1 MTPPYAAPN
10 VFRMRSTPVVPFERK
25 SPTTAAETAGPAVL
39 SAKVADSAIR
49 ALDERSRDVF
59 RRVVEA
65 YVETGEPVGSRTLSR
80 QLAERLSPA
89 TIRNVMADL
98 QDLGLLYS
106 PHTSAGR
113 LPTDVGLRWFVDG
126 LLEVGRLSSEER
138 DNIEVQ
144 CAATG
149 RAPAQ
154 VLEQA
159 SQMLAG
165 LGQGAGLVI
174 APKAES
180 PLKHIEFV
188 SLAPGRTLVVLV
200 QGSGLVENRIIE
212 TPIGLT
218 PAQLSQAGNFLNA
231 RIVGRTLAE
240 ARAEIVEQLEAERA
254 ALDELS
260 RKVAAE
266 GLAVWSSDDGKP
278 AQDAYLIVRG
288 QSKLLADVHAMED
301 LERIRRLFEALEQH
315 ESLAKI
321 LDQAQQAQGVQIFIG
336 AQNEL
341 FGLSGC
347 STVIA
352 PYTDSRARIVG
363 AIGVI
368 GPTRLNYAR
377 IIPTVDYTA
386 KIVGR
391 LVG

>member
-1 MTPPYAAPN
+1 MNPRAP
-10 VFRMRSTPVVPFERK
+10 VIPFERK
-25 SPTTAAETAGPAVL
+25 PPAQEPSAPAVL
-39 SAKVADSAIR
+39 PAKAPESAIR

-59 RRVVEA
+59 RRVVDA

-80 QLAERLSPA
+80 QLAEKLSPA

-98 QDLGLLYS
+98 QDAGLLYS

-113 LPTDVGLRWFVDG
+113 LPTDLGLRLFVDG

-138 DNIEVQ
+138 DNIEAQ
-144 CAATG
+144 CAAQG

-165 LGQGAGLVI
+165 LGGGAGLVV
-174 APKAES
+174 APKSES

-200 QGSGLVENRIIE
+200 QASGLVENRIIE
-212 TPIGLT
+212 TPMGLT
-218 PAQLSQAGNFLNA
+218 PGQLTQAANFLNA
-231 RIVGRTLAE
+231 RFAGRTLAE
-240 ARAEIVEQLEAERA
+240 ARGEILAALEADRA

-260 RKVAAE
+260 RRVAEA
-266 GLAVWSSDDGKP
+266 GIAVWSSGDGKP
-278 AQDAYLIVRG
+278 AKDAYLIVRG

-301 LERIRRLFEALEQH
+301 LERIRRLFDALEQH

-321 LDQAQQAQGVQIFIG
+321 LDQAQAAQGVQIFIG

-377 IIPTVDYTA
+377 IIPMVDYTA

>member
-1 MTPPYAAPN
+1 MSP
-10 VFRMRSTPVVPFERK
+10 RTPVVPFERK
-25 SPTTAAETAGPAVL
+25 HPAAALDAAAPAI
-39 SAKVADSAIR
+39 VAARAPESAIR

-80 QLAERLSPA
+80 QLAEKLSPA

-98 QDLGLLYS
+98 QDAGLLYS

-113 LPTDVGLRWFVDG
+113 LPTDLGLRLFVDG

-138 DNIEVQ
+138 DKIEAQ
-144 CAATG
+144 CAAQG

-159 SQMLAG
+159 SQILAG
-165 LGQGAGLVI
+165 LGGGAGLVV
-174 APKAES
+174 APKSES

-200 QGSGLVENRIIE
+200 QASGLVENRIIE
-212 TPIGLT
+212 TPMGLT
-218 PAQLSQAGNFLNA
+218 PAQLTQAANFLNA
-231 RIVGRTLAE
+231 RFAGRTLAE
-240 ARAEIVEQLEAERA
+240 ARGEILAALETERA

-260 RKVAAE
+260 RKVAEA
-266 GLAVWSSDDGKP
+266 GLAVWSSGDGKP
-278 AQDAYLIVRG
+278 AKDAYLIVRG

-315 ESLAKI
+315 QSMARI
-321 LDQAQQAQGVQIFIG
+321 LDQAQAAQGVQIFIG

-377 IIPTVDYTA
+377 IIPMVDYTA

>member
-1 MTPPYAAPN
+1 MTLAAAAPS
-10 VFRMRSTPVVPFERK
+10 VVTMKSTPVVPFERRT
-25 SPTTAAETAGPAVL
+25 PPAAEAPAGPAVHA
-39 SAKVADSAIR
+39 AKAPESAIR

-65 YVETGEPVGSRTLSR
+65 YVDTGEPVGSRTLSR
-80 QLAERLSPA
+80 QLAEKLSPA

-98 QDLGLLYS
+98 QDAGLLYS

-113 LPTDVGLRWFVDG
+113 LPTDLGLRLFVDG

-138 DNIEVQ
+138 DNIEAQ
-144 CAATG
+144 CAAQG

-165 LGQGAGLVI
+165 LGQGAGLVV
-174 APKAES
+174 APKSEA

-212 TPIGLT
+212 TPMGLT
-218 PAQLSQAGNFLNA
+218 PAQLAQATNFLNA
-231 RIVGRTLAE
+231 RIAGRTLAE
-240 ARAEIVEQLEAERA
+240 AQSEILAALDAERA
-254 ALDELS
+254 VLDELS

-266 GLAVWSSDDGKP
+266 GLAVWSSGDGKP
-278 AQDAYLIVRG
+278 AKDAYLIVRG

-301 LERIRRLFEALEQH
+301 LERIRRLFDALEQH
-315 ESLAKI
+315 ESLARI
-321 LDQAQQAQGVQIFIG
+321 LDQAQSAQGVQIFIG

-352 PYTDSRARIVG
+352 PYTDANARIVG

-377 IIPTVDYTA
+377 IIPMVDYTA

>member
-1 MTPPYAAPN
+1 MSPRAP
-10 VFRMRSTPVVPFERK
+10 VIPFERK
-25 SPTTAAETAGPAVL
+25 PPATPEPAAPAIRA
-39 SAKVADSAIR
+39 AKAPESAIR

-59 RRVVEA
+59 RRVVDA

-80 QLAERLSPA
+80 QLSEKLSPA

-98 QDLGLLYS
+98 QDAGLLYS

-113 LPTDVGLRWFVDG
+113 LPTDRGLRLFVDG

-138 DNIEVQ
+138 DNIEAQ
-144 CAATG
+144 CAAQG

-154 VLEQA
+154 ILEQA
-159 SQMLAG
+159 SQLLSG
-165 LGQGAGLVI
+165 LGQGAGLVV
-174 APKAES
+174 APKSEA

-212 TPIGLT
+212 TPMGLT
-218 PAQLSQAGNFLNA
+218 PGQLTQAANFLNS
-231 RIVGRTLAE
+231 RIAGRTLAE
-240 ARAEIVEQLEAERA
+240 ARAEIVAALEAERVV
-254 ALDELS
+254 LDELS
-260 RKVAAE
+260 RKVAEA
-266 GLAVWSSDDGKP
+266 GLAVWSSGDGKP
-278 AQDAYLIVRG
+278 AKDAYLIVRG

-301 LERIRRLFEALEQH
+301 LERIRRLFDALEQH

-321 LDQAQQAQGVQIFIG
+321 LDQAQAAQGVQIFIG

-377 IIPTVDYTA
+377 IIPMVDYTA

>member
-1 MTPPYAAPN
+1 MNP
-10 VFRMRSTPVVPFERK
+10 RTPVVPFERK
-25 SPTTAAETAGPAVL
+25 PAAESAAPAIVA
-39 SAKVADSAIR
+39 AKAPESAIR

-80 QLAERLSPA
+80 QLAEKLSPA

-98 QDLGLLYS
+98 QDAGLLYS

-113 LPTDVGLRWFVDG
+113 LPTDLGLRLFVDG

-138 DNIEVQ
+138 DKIEAQ
-144 CAATG
+144 CAAQG
-149 RAPAQ
+149 RAPSQ

-165 LGQGAGLVI
+165 LGGGAGLVV
-174 APKAES
+174 APKSES

-200 QGSGLVENRIIE
+200 QASGLVENRIIE
-212 TPIGLT
+212 TPMGLT
-218 PAQLSQAGNFLNA
+218 PAQLTQAANFLNA
-231 RIVGRTLAE
+231 RFAGRTLAE
-240 ARAEIVEQLEAERA
+240 ARGEILAALEAERA
-254 ALDELS
+254 ELDELS
-260 RKVAAE
+260 RKVAEA
-266 GLAVWSSDDGKP
+266 GVAVWSSGDGKP
-278 AQDAYLIVRG
+278 AKDAYLIVRG
-288 QSKLLADVHAMED
+288 QSKLLADVHALED
-301 LERIRRLFEALEQH
+301 LERIRRLFDALEQH
-315 ESLAKI
+315 ESLARI
-321 LDQAQQAQGVQIFIG
+321 LDQAQSAQGVQIFIG

-377 IIPTVDYTA
+377 IIPMVDYTA

>member
-1 MTPPYAAPN
+1 MNP
-10 VFRMRSTPVVPFERK
+10 RTPVVPFERK
-25 SPTTAAETAGPAVL
+25 QAAAALDAVAPAIVA
-39 SAKVADSAIR
+39 AKAPESAIR

-80 QLAERLSPA
+80 QLAEKLSPA

-98 QDLGLLYS
+98 QDAGLLYS

-113 LPTDVGLRWFVDG
+113 LPTDLGLRLFVDG

-138 DNIEVQ
+138 DNIEAQ
-144 CAATG
+144 CAAQG

-159 SQMLAG
+159 SQLLSG
-165 LGQGAGLVI
+165 LGQGAGLVV
-174 APKAES
+174 APKSES

-200 QGSGLVENRIIE
+200 QASGLVENRIIE
-212 TPIGLT
+212 TPMGLT
-218 PAQLSQAGNFLNA
+218 PAQLTQAANFLNA
-231 RIVGRTLAE
+231 RFAGRTLAE
-240 ARAEIVEQLEAERA
+240 ARGEILAALEAERA

-260 RKVAAE
+260 RKVAEA
-266 GLAVWSSDDGKP
+266 GLAVWSSGDGKP
-278 AQDAYLIVRG
+278 AKDAYLIVRG

-301 LERIRRLFEALEQH
+301 LERIRRLFDALEQH

-321 LDQAQQAQGVQIFIG
+321 LDQAQSAQGVQIFIG

-377 IIPTVDYTA
+377 IIPMVDYTA

>member
-1 MTPPYAAPN
+1 MNA
-10 VFRMRSTPVVPFERK
+10 RTPVVPFERI
-25 SPTTAAETAGPAVL
+25 PPVEPAAPGIVPAKL
-39 SAKVADSAIR
+39 PESAIR

-80 QLAERLSPA
+80 QLAEKLSPA

-98 QDLGLLYS
+98 QDAGLLYS

-113 LPTDVGLRWFVDG
+113 LPTDLGLRLFVDG

-138 DNIEVQ
+138 DKMEAQ
-144 CAATG
+144 CAAQG
-149 RAPAQ
+149 RAPSQ

-165 LGQGAGLVI
+165 LGGGAGLVV
-174 APKAES
+174 APKSES

-200 QGSGLVENRIIE
+200 QASGLVENRIIE
-212 TPIGLT
+212 TPMGLT
-218 PAQLSQAGNFLNA
+218 PAQLAQAANFLNA
-231 RIVGRTLAE
+231 RFAGRTLAE
-240 ARAEIVEQLEAERA
+240 ARGDILAALEAERA

-260 RKVAAE
+260 RKVAEA
-266 GLAVWSSDDGKP
+266 GVAVWSSGDGKP
-278 AQDAYLIVRG
+278 AKDAYLIVRG
-288 QSKLLADVHAMED
+288 QSKLLADVHALED
-301 LERIRRLFEALEQH
+301 LERIRRLFDALEQH
-315 ESLAKI
+315 ESLVKI
-321 LDQAQQAQGVQIFIG
+321 LDQAQSAQGVQIFIG

-377 IIPTVDYTA
+377 IIPMVDYTA

>member
-1 MTPPYAAPN
+1 MSP
-10 VFRMRSTPVVPFERK
+10 RTPVVPFERK
-25 SPTTAAETAGPAVL
+25 HPAAALDAAAPAI
-39 SAKVADSAIR
+39 VAARAPESAIR

-80 QLAERLSPA
+80 QLAEKLSPA

-98 QDLGLLYS
+98 QDAGLLYS

-113 LPTDVGLRWFVDG
+113 LPTDLGLRLFVDG

-138 DNIEVQ
+138 DKIEAQ
-144 CAATG
+144 CAAQG

-159 SQMLAG
+159 SQILAG
-165 LGQGAGLVI
+165 LGGGAGLVV
-174 APKAES
+174 APKSES

-200 QGSGLVENRIIE
+200 QASGLVENRIIE
-212 TPIGLT
+212 TPMGLT
-218 PAQLSQAGNFLNA
+218 PAQLTQAANFLNA
-231 RIVGRTLAE
+231 RFAGRTLAE
-240 ARAEIVEQLEAERA
+240 ARGEILAALETERA

-260 RKVAAE
+260 RKVAEA
-266 GLAVWSSDDGKP
+266 GLAVWSSGDGKP
-278 AQDAYLIVRG
+278 AKDAYLIVRG

-301 LERIRRLFEALEQH
+301 LERIRRLFDALEQH

-321 LDQAQQAQGVQIFIG
+321 LDQAQAAQGVQIFIG

-377 IIPTVDYTA
+377 IIPMVDYTA

>member
-1 MTPPYAAPN
+1 MKNA
-10 VFRMRSTPVVPFERK
+10 PVVPLERRV
-25 SPTTAAETAGPAVL
+25 PNGDPAAPGLVA
-39 SAKVADSAIR
+39 AKASDSAIC

-80 QLAERLSPA
+80 QLAEKLSPA

-98 QDLGLLYS
+98 QDAGLLYS

-113 LPTDVGLRWFVDG
+113 LPTDLGLRLFVDG

-138 DNIEVQ
+138 DKMEAQ
-144 CAATG
+144 CAAQG

-165 LGQGAGLVI
+165 LGGGAGLVV
-174 APKAES
+174 APKSES

-200 QGSGLVENRIIE
+200 QASGLVENRIIE
-212 TPIGLT
+212 TPLGLT
-218 PAQLSQAGNFLNA
+218 PGQLAQAGNFLNA
-231 RIVGRTLAE
+231 RFAGRTLAE
-240 ARAEIVEQLEAERA
+240 ARADILAALDADRA

-260 RKVAAE
+260 RKVAEA
-266 GLAVWSSDDGKP
+266 GVAVWSSGDGKP
-278 AQDAYLIVRG
+278 AKDAYLIVRG
-288 QSKLLADVHAMED
+288 QSKLLADVHALED
-301 LERIRRLFEALEQH
+301 LERIRRLFDALEQH

-321 LDQAQQAQGVQIFIG
+321 LDQAQAAQGVQIFIG

-377 IIPTVDYTA
+377 IIPMVDYTA

>member
-1 MTPPYAAPN
+1 MSP
-10 VFRMRSTPVVPFERK
+10 RTPVVPFERK
-25 SPTTAAETAGPAVL
+25 HPAAALDAAAPAIVA
-39 SAKVADSAIR
+39 AKAPESAIR

-80 QLAERLSPA
+80 QLAEKLSPA

-98 QDLGLLYS
+98 QDAGLLYS

-113 LPTDVGLRWFVDG
+113 LPTDLGLRLFVDG

-138 DNIEVQ
+138 DKIEAQ
-144 CAATG
+144 CAAQG

-159 SQMLAG
+159 SQILAG
-165 LGQGAGLVI
+165 LGGGAGLVV
-174 APKAES
+174 APKSES

-200 QGSGLVENRIIE
+200 QASGLVENRIIE
-212 TPIGLT
+212 TPMGLT
-218 PAQLSQAGNFLNA
+218 PAQLTQAANFLNA
-231 RIVGRTLAE
+231 RFAGRTLAE
-240 ARAEIVEQLEAERA
+240 ARGEILAALETERA

-260 RKVAAE
+260 RKVAEA
-266 GLAVWSSDDGKP
+266 GLAVWSSGDGKP
-278 AQDAYLIVRG
+278 AKDAYLIVRG

-301 LERIRRLFEALEQH
+301 LERIRRLFDALEQH

-321 LDQAQQAQGVQIFIG
+321 LDQAQAAQGVQIFIG

-377 IIPTVDYTA
+377 IIPMVDYTA